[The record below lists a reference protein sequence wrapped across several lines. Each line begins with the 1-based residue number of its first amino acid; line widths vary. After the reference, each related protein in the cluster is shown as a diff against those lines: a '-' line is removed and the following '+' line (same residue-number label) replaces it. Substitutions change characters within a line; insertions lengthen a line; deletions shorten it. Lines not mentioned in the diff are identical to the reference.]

1 MEFRFIKTAALL
13 LILTL
18 IISSIQDLQAQESTT
33 TSIQKSTLSLEIDPV
48 VPIVLHGFS
57 GHLMWKPKKSN
68 HLVYGIAIIVGG
80 ELPTFIINLNPKNK
94 DLGWNYK
101 INQGLGLELEYYYK
115 QANTSWFSGLQL
127 FTQEINLTNDNVP
140 SVDEH
145 RTNIGMAVITTGY
158 KWYPFKKAA
167 FYIKPWVGLGFSG
180 VINGAFSPDVIPDTD
195 VGPYTYHISSLTP
208 YAAIHLG
215 YTF

>member
-80 ELPTFIINLNPKNK
+80 ELPTFIINL
-94 DLGWNYK
+94 
-101 INQGLGLELEYYYK
+101 
-115 QANTSWFSGLQL
+115 
-127 FTQEINLTNDNVP
+127 
-140 SVDEH
+140 
-145 RTNIGMAVITTGY
+145 
-158 KWYPFKKAA
+158 
-167 FYIKPWVGLGFSG
+167 
-180 VINGAFSPDVIPDTD
+180 
-195 VGPYTYHISSLTP
+195 
-208 YAAIHLG
+208 
-215 YTF
+215 